1 MSYFEILNEVQEITL
16 RHERLINRL
25 RVELSKVSSGR
36 HSEDLIKDLVEDL
49 RHARKVY
56 SSVTSKVSSIELNNS
71 NVSNELYTLL
81 EYNVLI
87 AFNNELELLRILSKH
102 IRRGKIKSIELN
114 DIVNDISHVNEIL
127 VSLSNSIGRSS

>member
-56 SSVTSKVSSIELNNS
+56 SSVTSKVSSIELSNS
-71 NVSNELYTLL
+71 NVGNELYTLL

>member
-71 NVSNELYTLL
+71 NVGNELYTLL